1 MIAEPEFRR
10 CGLARESLSLI
21 IAYAHATLALPY
33 DRFFARIG
41 YDNAASLK
49 LFKSLRFIEH
59 KRVDVFREVELRLRD
74 HFVEPPSMQRAEW
87 PLPSP

>member
-10 CGLARESLSLI
+10 CGLAREALSLL
-21 IAYAHATLALPY
+21 IAYAHTTLALPY
-33 DRFFARIG
+33 DRFFARVG

-59 KRVDVFREVELRLRD
+59 KRVDVFREVELRLRE
-74 HFVEPPSMQRAEW
+74 HFVEPPIERVDW
-87 PLPSP
+87 PMP